1 MKVNHQFLNEV
12 FFIPDWDV
20 EYLFLGTFNPEGGE
34 KVNYFYGRESNFT
47 WKILSEIFENDFNP
61 YDVNNFNKFIEQL
74 KYRKIACMDIIR
86 CVEFDEET
94 YDEMRIKGKGYK
106 DSNII
111 NNKVKREYNTSEI
124 ISIIERNKNVKVF
137 TTWGNGSNLREWK
150 NELIKLKD
158 FTCLKSPSKAA
169 RVPKGLS
176 KFNYVLEDWKS
187 KIIL

>member
-1 MKVNHQFLNEV
+1 MKVNHQFLNEA
-12 FFIPDWDV
+12 FFIPDWEI

-61 YDVNNFNKFIEQL
+61 YDTNNFSNFIKQL
-74 KYRKIACMDIIR
+74 ELKKIACMDIIKS
-86 CVEFDEET
+86 VEFDEKSF
-94 YDEMRIKGKGYK
+94 DEMRIKGKGYK

-111 NNKVKREYNTSEI
+111 NKKVIRKYSTEDIN
-124 ISIIERNKNVKVF
+124 SIIKKNKNVKVF
-137 TTWGNGSNLREWK
+137 TTWGNGSNLKEWRT
-150 NELIKLKD
+150 ELIKLKD
-158 FTCLKSPSKAA
+158 FTTLKSPSKAA

>member
-1 MKVNHQFLNEV
+1 MKINHQFLNEA
-12 FFIPDWDV
+12 FFIPDWEI

-47 WKILSEIFENDFNP
+47 WKILSEIFENDFYP
-61 YDVNNFNKFIEQL
+61 YDTNNFSNFIKQL
-74 KYRKIACMDIIR
+74 ELKKIACMDIIKS
-86 CVEFDEET
+86 VEFDEKT

-111 NNKVKREYNTSEI
+111 NNKVIREYSTVEI
-124 ISIIERNKNVKVF
+124 ISIIKKNKNVKIF
-137 TTWGNGSNLREWK
+137 TTWGNGSNLKEWRT
-150 NELIKLKD
+150 ELIKLKD
-158 FTCLKSPSKAA
+158 FTTLKSPSKAA

>member
-1 MKVNHQFLNEV
+1 MKVNHQFLNEA
-12 FFIPDWDV
+12 FFIPDWEV

-47 WKILSEIFENDFNP
+47 WKILSDIFKKDFNP
-61 YDVNNFNKFIEQL
+61 YDTNNFSNFIKQL
-74 KYRKIACMDIIR
+74 ELKKIACMDIIKS
-86 CVEFDEET
+86 VEFDEKT

-111 NNKVKREYNTSEI
+111 NNKVIRKYSTEEVNLI
-124 ISIIERNKNVKVF
+124 IKKNKNVKVF
-137 TTWGNGSNLREWK
+137 TTWGNGSNLKEWRT
-150 NELIKLKD
+150 ELIKLKD
-158 FTCLKSPSKAA
+158 FTTLKSPSKAA